1 LGEPVPNARVTL
13 EGASDLVR
21 AAREGGLIDRGS
33 TDIWAMNEH
42 FRLHLCNDFD
52 IHFETD
58 DGPLADQLEGFLL
71 GHVQQ
76 VVRHVR

>member
-1 LGEPVPNARVTL
+1 
-13 EGASDLVR
+13 
-21 AAREGGLIDRGS
+21 
-33 TDIWAMNEH
+33 MNEH